1 MALTCLKELVLY
13 QPSVLLTSNL
23 TTQKEFLDYVIQCVT
38 QGLEYFQSC
47 LEGCMKEPLLAFK
60 AIRLFNPSKV
70 HEMQPQISD
79 VDELSALP
87 FLVPDLPQLKEELPV
102 YLAAVKDTDPTKIRE
117 FWVNHKNQLPT
128 WSASY
133 QKVVLVQASSATS
146 ESVLYTK

>member
-1 MALTCLKELVLY
+1 M
-13 QPSVLLTSNL
+13 
-23 TTQKEFLDYVIQCVT
+23 IQCVT